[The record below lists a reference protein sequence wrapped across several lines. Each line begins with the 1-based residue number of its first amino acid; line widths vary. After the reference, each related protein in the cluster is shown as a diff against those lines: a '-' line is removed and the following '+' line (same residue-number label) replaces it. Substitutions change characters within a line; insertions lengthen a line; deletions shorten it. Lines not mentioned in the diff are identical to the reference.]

1 MRNHKQETRNFHIFK
16 NPSRTSGKD
25 FLSDQISVM
34 KKDEY
39 SFSFEVYDS
48 IEELP
53 EEDAW
58 LLNEAREV
66 TQHAYAPY
74 SHFHVGAVAKLSN
87 GEIVAGSNQEN
98 ASFPVGLCAE
108 RVLLASAS
116 SLYPKVPIESMA
128 ISYQA
133 ANGDSDHP
141 ISPCGICRQSLQEF
155 EMRVKHPIR
164 LILGGMEGK
173 IYVIPK
179 ASSLLPLAFTSEEL
193 K

>member
-1 MRNHKQETRNFHIFK
+1 
-16 NPSRTSGKD
+16 
-25 FLSDQISVM
+25 M
-34 KKDEY
+34 KKNEY
-39 SFSFEVYDS
+39 KFSFDIYDS
-48 IEELP
+48 IEELS

-58 LLNEAREV
+58 LLEEARDV

-74 SHFHVGAVAKLSN
+74 SHFQVGAIAKMAN

-116 SLYPKVPIESMA
+116 SLYPKMPIESIA
-128 ISYQA
+128 ISYQSN
-133 ANGDSDHP
+133 NGDSDHP
-141 ISPCGICRQSLQEF
+141 IAPCGICRQSLQEY
-155 EMRVKHPIR
+155 EMRVGHPIR

-173 IYVIPK
+173 VFIISQ
-179 ASSLLPLAFTSEEL
+179 ASQLLPLAFTSEEL

>member
-1 MRNHKQETRNFHIFK
+1 
-16 NPSRTSGKD
+16 
-25 FLSDQISVM
+25 M

-39 SFSFEVYDS
+39 RFTYEVYDS
-48 IEELP
+48 IDELK

-58 LLNEAREV
+58 LLQEAREV

-74 SHFHVGAVAKLSN
+74 SHFQVGAIAKLTN

-116 SLYPKVPIESMA
+116 SLYPKVPIEA
-128 ISYQA
+128 IAVSYQS
-133 ANGDSDHP
+133 ANGQSNHP
-141 ISPCGICRQSLQEF
+141 ITPCGICRQSLQEF
-155 EMRVKHPIR
+155 ETRVGHPIR

-173 IYVIPK
+173 IFVIPD
-179 ASSLLPLAFTSEEL
+179 ASMLLPLGFTSEEF